1 MILGVLGAG
10 QLGRMLGLAAVPL
23 DIRCRFLDHTP
34 HAPAA
39 ATGELITGDFED
51 PAALD
56 RFMDGL
62 DACTLEF
69 ENVPVAALEHVAAKV
84 PTFPGPLALR
94 TAQDRALEKACFTE
108 LNIPTTRYELAD
120 KRDQLEHAIKTIG
133 APCVVKSRRLG
144 YDGKGQCVVRGSS
157 PAEIDAAWGAV
168 HERPCIIEEFI
179 AFEREVSIIG
189 ARGLDGSCV
198 FYPLTQNEHR
208 AGILRVSR
216 APAPP
221 GDTDDLQAAAE
232 SALRRV
238 MDHLGYVGVLTIE
251 FFVSNRT
258 AGISAGL
265 IANEM
270 APRVHNSGHWTIEG
284 ATCSQ
289 FENHLRAVCGLPLQS
304 PRCRPSAMVN
314 LIGAAPTLNELL
326 LIPGARV
333 HLYGKSP
340 RAGRKIGHVTL
351 VGDSHAELNEPLRI
365 LSGMAAAA
373 EQSAC

>member
-10 QLGRMLGLAAVPL
+10 QLGRMLGLAAIPL

-34 HAPAA
+34 HAPAGA
-39 ATGELITGDFED
+39 VGQLITGEFED
-51 PAALD
+51 AAALD

-69 ENVPVAALEHVAAKV
+69 ENVPVSALERVGAQI

-94 TAQDRALEKACFTE
+94 TAQDRALEKACFTD
-108 LNIPTTRYELAD
+108 LAIPTTRYELAD
-120 KRDQLEHAIKTIG
+120 TWEGLANAIKTIG
-133 APCVVKSRRLG
+133 TPCVVKSRRLG

-157 PAEIDAAWGAV
+157 PADVDAAWAAV
-168 HERPCIIEEFI
+168 HQRPCIIEEFI
-179 AFEREVSIIG
+179 PFDREVSIIG
-189 ARGLDGSCV
+189 ARGRDGSCV

-216 APAPP
+216 APAP
-221 GDTDDLQAAAE
+221 DSADLQPAAE
-232 SALRRV
+232 AALRRV
-238 MDHLGYVGVLTIE
+238 MERLEYVGVLTIE
-251 FFVSNRT
+251 FFVTKNT
-258 AGISAGL
+258 GGTGAGL

-284 ATCSQ
+284 STCSQ
-289 FENHLRAVCGLPLQS
+289 FENHLRAVCGLPLQA

-314 LIGAAPTLNELL
+314 LIGAAPALNDLL
-326 LIPGARV
+326 PVPGARV
-333 HLYGKSP
+333 HLYGKAP

-351 VGDSHAELNEPLRI
+351 VGDTHTELDERLGALTR
-365 LSGMAAAA
+365 MAAGS
-373 EQSAC
+373 EMSVG